1 MKILTVFILP
11 LFVMMGC
18 TPSTTL
24 KSSWRDPNTQVKM
37 GQFTKVLVVAFVK
50 NETGRRTVEDD
61 IVKLLKAK
69 GIPSYQY
76 LGANSKLTQEELAA
90 KISEDAFDGA
100 VVMRL
105 VDKEN
110 ETEYVQGTGTYP
122 SYYNGFGSY
131 YGSAYG
137 GFNDPGYY
145 KENKIY
151 SVETNMYSLKENKL
165 IWSGVTNTVN
175 PSDLDK
181 MIEQIG
187 KVVTE
192 EMKKQGF
199 LY

>member
-1 MKILTVFILP
+1 MKKVVGLLLPFFLIL
-11 LFVMMGC
+11 GC

-24 KSSWRDPNTQVKM
+24 KSSWRDPETQVKV

-50 NETGRRTVEDD
+50 NETSRRTVEDN
-61 IVKLLKAK
+61 IVKLLKTK
-69 GIPSYQY
+69 GYTSYQY
-76 LGANSKLTQEELAA
+76 LGQNSQLSQEELTA
-90 KISEDAFDGA
+90 KIKEDSFDGA

-105 VDKEN
+105 VDKEK
-110 ETEYVQGTGTYP
+110 ETEYVPGTGTYP
-122 SYYNGFGSY
+122 SYYRGFGSY

-137 GFNDPGYY
+137 GYNDPGYY

-151 SVETNMYSLKENKL
+151 SVETNLYSLKENKL

-181 MIEQIG
+181 MIAQIG